1 MSYLRVMR
9 SALPLY
15 DRLQD
20 EVVSACADVQIVRML
35 DLGAGT
41 GETSRRCLIAHPGAT
56 VVALDASE
64 AMLEMAKNVLAH
76 DAELRLARLEDPL
89 PEGRFDLIVSVLA
102 VHHLDRA
109 GKADLF
115 KRVANR
121 LAPAGGLFKRCRQT
135 GDSCSRGP
143 AVGTSGLRCTLGRHR
158 CPHWSIGDAGDGDRF
173 EILNIVDGGCHLD
186 TDQFGGVFV
195 VTPVELAVGYVLAAR
210 GGCQRSHA
218 SPRAGPSVS
227 CRRED

>member
-1 MSYLRVMR
+1 LTQFHDSPASYLRVMR

-20 EVVSACADVQIVRML
+20 EVASACADVQIARML

-41 GETSRRCLIAHPGAT
+41 GETSRRCLIAHPGAN

-64 AMLEMAKNVLAH
+64 AMLEMAKNVLAD
-76 DAELRLARLEDPL
+76 DAELRLGRLEDPL

-121 LAPAGGLFKRCRQT
+121 LAPGGRFVL
-135 GDSCSRGP
+135 GDVVRPKTPVHAPTPIDP
-143 AVGTSGLRCTLGRHR
+143 AVDFPDPVNDLLAWLIRPGLDARLY
-158 CPHWSIGDAGDGDRF
+158 WSESD
-173 EILNIVDGGCHLD
+173 
-186 TDQFGGVFV
+186 
-195 VTPVELAVGYVLAAR
+195 LAVIAAD
-210 GGCQRSHA
+210 A
-218 SPRAGPSVS
+218 PN
-227 CRRED
+227 

>member
-20 EVVSACADVQIVRML
+20 EVVSACADVQIVRVL

-76 DAELRLARLEDPL
+76 DAELRLGRLEDPL
-89 PEGRFDLIVSVLA
+89 PDGRFDLIVSVRA

-121 LAPAGGLFKRCRQT
+121 LAPGGRFVL
-135 GDSCSRGP
+135 GDVVRPETPVPAPTPIDP
-143 AVGTSGLRCTLGRHR
+143 AVDFPDPVNDLLAWLIRPGLDARLY
-158 CPHWSIGDAGDGDRF
+158 WSESD
-173 EILNIVDGGCHLD
+173 
-186 TDQFGGVFV
+186 
-195 VTPVELAVGYVLAAR
+195 LAVIAAD
-210 GGCQRSHA
+210 A
-218 SPRAGPSVS
+218 PN
-227 CRRED
+227 

>member
-1 MSYLRVMR
+1 LTQFHDSPVSYLRVMR

-41 GETSRRCLIAHPGAT
+41 GETSRRCLIAHPGAN

-64 AMLEMAKNVLAH
+64 AMLEMAQNVLAH
-76 DAELRLARLEDPL
+76 DAELRLGRLEDPL

-121 LAPAGGLFKRCRQT
+121 LAPGGRFVL
-135 GDSCSRGP
+135 GDVVRPETPVPAPTPIDP
-143 AVGTSGLRCTLGRHR
+143 AVDFPDPVNDLLAWLIRPGLDARLY
-158 CPHWSIGDAGDGDRF
+158 WSESD
-173 EILNIVDGGCHLD
+173 
-186 TDQFGGVFV
+186 
-195 VTPVELAVGYVLAAR
+195 LAVIAAD
-210 GGCQRSHA
+210 A
-218 SPRAGPSVS
+218 PN
-227 CRRED
+227 